1 MTEKKQGMIK
11 LFEIDYS
18 KMPDNTCTIKTVS
31 ESNQKVAVCK
41 EQGKIK
47 IFPVEGE
54 WLLSF
59 IRAYLKSIFRF
70 EFVRKHTIET
80 IDPTILK
87 DRECKEIREW
97 VWRGMKTRVKV
108 MVCNEGGKLVFYRI
122 PKD

>member
-1 MTEKKQGMIK
+1 MTKDERTKDNQHKGQPRPLERIQEACNRLRQRLIRHVRTNDKGESEEMTEKKQGMIK

-54 WLLSF
+54 
-59 IRAYLKSIFRF
+59 
-70 EFVRKHTIET
+70 
-80 IDPTILK
+80 
-87 DRECKEIREW
+87 
-97 VWRGMKTRVKV
+97 
-108 MVCNEGGKLVFYRI
+108 
-122 PKD
+122 